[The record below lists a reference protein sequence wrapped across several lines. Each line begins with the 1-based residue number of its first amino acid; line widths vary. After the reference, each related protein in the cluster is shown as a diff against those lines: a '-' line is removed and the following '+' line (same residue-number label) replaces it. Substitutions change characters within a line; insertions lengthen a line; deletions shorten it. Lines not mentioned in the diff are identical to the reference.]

1 MNINNY
7 NTAKNNIHSHF
18 PALMEDGNLYTNWNS
33 VSLTN
38 DMLKNKSSQR
48 DNYQYRQWL
57 VSNAESVMKQNQ
69 VNAFADSCTNNNM
82 FKKVANSSKYIFR
95 NCNDKVTPPGYE
107 TSDLKDVYLSKQELQ
122 ERLTAPIMTQE
133 ELLKNGFINYF

>member
-33 VSLTN
+33 ASLTN